1 MADDII
7 VPFVNHV
14 LVRRKA
20 EKENDKNET
29 KLSIKNNSVCI
40 GLHVYDGV

>member
-7 VPFVNHV
+7 VPFVNRV

-29 KLSIKNNSVCI
+29 RLSIKNN
-40 GLHVYDGV
+40 GVRLGWHAYGRA